1 MNQAVSLAKELIKI
15 PSTAEKPQA
24 LTRVLQVAQLRL
36 KGFGVRKF
44 ISDKTP
50 SLLFYPGKTQPK
62 KFKLLLNAHLD
73 VVPGKP
79 GQFNPSV
86 KNGRLYGRGAQ
97 DMKGGAA
104 SLILVFKTLAKTLNY
119 PVGLQLVTDEEI
131 GGTNGAKHQLKNGL
145 TAEFVIAGEPTE
157 FRINNQSKGI
167 VRVDLVAH
175 GKTAHGAYPW
185 RGKNAVSLVTKT
197 VDNILKKY
205 PVPQKEAW
213 RTTANLSW
221 IKTDNQTT
229 NKVPAQAEARL
240 DIRYLPQEIK
250 TIKASLKDLVA
261 LPVKLKFVAF
271 EPAQFTKSTNPFIKK
286 LIQATHKITG
296 KKPKIY
302 STHGGS
308 DIRLFNARG
317 IGGITFGPIGGGLHS
332 DQEWVDIKSLNTY
345 QKILTR
351 FLISYT

>member
-1 MNQAVSLAKELIKI
+1 V
-15 PSTAEKPQA
+15 
-24 LTRVLQVAQLRL
+24 VLVL
-36 KGFGVRKF
+36 
-44 ISDKTP
+44 
-50 SLLFYPGKTQPK
+50 
-62 KFKLLLNAHLD
+62 
-73 VVPGKP
+73 
-79 GQFNPSV
+79 
-86 KNGRLYGRGAQ
+86 RLYGERALEIGPVAGKAIRVTPRRLWRLGLEPSHSAGTDVAKSVDASHSCPGEVAGAKV
-97 DMKGGAA
+97 MGGAIEGG
-104 SLILVFKTLAKTLNY
+104 LDLALEDE
-119 PVGLQLVTDEEI
+119 VGLLEGMVM
-131 GGTNGAKHQLKNGL
+131 G
-145 TAEFVIAGEPTE
+145 AGEPTE

-229 NKVPAQAEARL
+229 NKVPDQAEARL